1 MATDTGTPA
10 VRTDKGAYGDRLPVA
25 PRQRRPALAALAL
38 LLILGGGLISAVL
51 VVRSGQKE
59 AIIALRQD
67 VPSGHVITDA
77 DLVSLPAALPDG
89 YPAVPWEQRN
99 RVIGGTA
106 GADLKKGT
114 ILNPRV
120 VSRAPLPSSGQV
132 AVGLL
137 LKPGDQFPEGLRAG
151 QHVMVLF
158 ALSSQASTTTTL
170 PKGFTEGSEAVV
182 VGDAVIFSVSRP
194 RSDQTV
200 TVKLIVKKTDA
211 KNVVQLAR
219 QSAVALVEL
228 PTGG

>member
-10 VRTDKGAYGDRLPVA
+10 VRAGFPGGDRLPVA

-38 LLILGGGLISAVL
+38 VLILGGAAISAVL

-67 VPSGHVITDA
+67 VARGHVIEDG

-89 YPAVPWEQRN
+89 YPAVPWDQRG

-120 VSRAPLPSSGQV
+120 VAKNGLPGPGQV
-132 AVGLL
+132 SVPLS
-137 LKPGDQFPEGLRAG
+137 LKPDQFPEGLKAG
-151 QHVMVLF
+151 DHVSVYFAQSGNATTSGSLPDGFKAPASGVLI
-158 ALSSQASTTTTL
+158 
-170 PKGFTEGSEAVV
+170 K
-182 VGDAVIFSVSRP
+182 DAIVYSVSRP

-200 TVKLIVKKTDA
+200 TATLIVADDEVKD
-211 KNVVQLAR
+211 VLQLAR
-219 QSAVALVEL
+219 QSAVALVQL
-228 PTGG
+228 PPGA